1 MVYNFNKY
9 GLGLIYLYVLILYF
23 INQFI
28 TEGSTTLQGKMD
40 DGREGWESPETAKDE
55 LGHFDLD
62 LAIPQ
67 NAFLNVAVTSFPFS
81 F

>member
-1 MVYNFNKY
+1 M
-9 GLGLIYLYVLILYF
+9 
-23 INQFI
+23 
-28 TEGSTTLQGKMD
+28 QGKMD